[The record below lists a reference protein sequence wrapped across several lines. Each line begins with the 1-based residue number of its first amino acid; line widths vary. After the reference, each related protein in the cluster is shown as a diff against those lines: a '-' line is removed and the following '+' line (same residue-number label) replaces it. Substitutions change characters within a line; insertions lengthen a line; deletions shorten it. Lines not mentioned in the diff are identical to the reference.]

1 MQAAPDLAEADRV
14 TAVRR
19 YDILDSPPDGAFDRI
34 CALAARIFDVPIA
47 TVTIVDEDRIWF
59 KACAGL
65 DVVQIPR
72 VPGLCAS
79 AILQDDPYVISDGLT
94 DPRVASNELI
104 HGEMGVRFYA
114 AAPITT
120 TEGYRLGTVNVIDVK
135 PRAVT
140 EQEMQTLRDLAAIVM
155 DELELRLAAMREL
168 RRERDARHQ
177 ALEQQRHAER
187 LTRTLQRSLSP
198 PTLPD
203 VPGLQIAVH
212 YQPFSEAEIGGDF
225 YDLFELEAD
234 RWGFFLGDV
243 CGKGPAAASL
253 TSLARY
259 TLRTAAMH
267 NEDPAAVLRDLNTA
281 LLMQDGQD
289 MCTAVYGDVDT
300 SRSDPTVTLA
310 VAGHPPPLVLR
321 AGRTVEPVHTRGTML
336 GAFRDVTINSC
347 QIDLQPG
354 DAIVLYSDGL
364 LDIHLDGARVDEEWL
379 AQLLCSASSTAA
391 DQIIDRVID
400 KLKRLEQPLRDD
412 VAVMALSR
420 PLHDE

>member
-1 MQAAPDLAEADRV
+1 MQAEPDLAEAGRL

-19 YDILDSPPDGAFDRI
+19 YDILDSPPDGAFVRI

-65 DVVQIPR
+65 DVVQVPR

-79 AILQDDPYVISDGLT
+79 AILQDDTYVISDGLT

-120 TEGYRLGTVNVIDVK
+120 SEGYRLGTVNVIDVK
-135 PRAVT
+135 PRTVT

-177 ALEQQRHAER
+177 ALEQQRYAER

-212 YQPFSEAEIGGDF
+212 YQPFSEAQVGGDF
-225 YDLFELEAD
+225 YDLFALEAD

-289 MCTAVYGDVDT
+289 MCTAVYGDIDT

-321 AGRTVEPVHTRGTML
+321 AGRTVDPVHMRGTML
-336 GAFRDVTINSC
+336 GAFRNVTFNSC
-347 QIDLQPG
+347 RIDLQPG

-364 LDIHLDGARVDEEWL
+364 LDIRLDGARVDEEWL

-412 VAVMALSR
+412 VAIMALSR